1 MHSFPKSS
9 RLQIFQNTVT
19 LICDAK
25 YVTLKYAKLG
35 SRGWSDGQRTLDFCI
50 EQYTSV
56 HSPGNERYLDYLNF
70 FIPIV
75 QYWQTGTGSD
85 EQGGTRPGPN
95 LSDLPPS
102 ALAAE
107 VFTTAET
114 ERESQ
119 PVTVP
124 PWDTGRGCWRQSS
137 GCRRA
142 GWTSGRPSRC
152 PHGPVVKRGDVSVA
166 STSLDYRYC

>member
-1 MHSFPKSS
+1 MISKKFPTSNIS
-9 RLQIFQNTVT
+9 
-19 LICDAK
+19 K
-25 YVTLKYAKLG
+25 YCIARMCSLNMLNWGAE
-35 SRGWSDGQRTLDFCI
+35 DGRMGPCAPDFCI
-50 EQYTSV
+50 ERYTSV
-56 HSPGNERYLDYLNF
+56 HGPGNERYLDYLNF

-102 ALAAE
+102 ALA
-107 VFTTAET
+107 VKGFTTAET
-114 ERESQ
+114 ERERH

-142 GWTSGRPSRC
+142 GWTSGMPSRS
-152 PHGPVVKRGDVSVA
+152 PHGPVVKRGDISVA
-166 STSLDYRYC
+166 STSLHYRYC